1 MRCTDDATECNA
13 VMPQLR
19 LFEAQSGVTVRMY
32 VDKFSWK
39 FSYSCIHCLLA
50 CDRERDGL
58 RESRQIVEGESERSN
73 KGSEETRVEGVANAG
88 VTCSHR
94 GVRKNNKVGRQRSAV
109 QCYARFAVDVTTC
122 SGAAA
127 ATVDL

>member
-1 MRCTDDATECNA
+1 MRCADDATECNA
-13 VMPQLR
+13 VMPRPR

-58 RESRQIVEGESERSN
+58 RESRQIAEGGSERSN
-73 KGSEETRVEGVANAG
+73 KGSEETMAGGGVANVG
-88 VTCSHR
+88 VACSHR
-94 GVRKNNKVGRQRSAV
+94 GVRKNNKAGRQRSAV
-109 QCYARFAVDVTTC
+109 QCYAGFAVDVTTC
-122 SGAAA
+122 SGAAT
-127 ATVDL
+127 TVDL